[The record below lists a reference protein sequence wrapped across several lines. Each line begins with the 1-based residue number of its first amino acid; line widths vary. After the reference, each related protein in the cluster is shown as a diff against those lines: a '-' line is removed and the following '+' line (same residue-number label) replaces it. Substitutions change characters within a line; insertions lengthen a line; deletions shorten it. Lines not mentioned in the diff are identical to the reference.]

1 MIVPNTMCLH
11 QEILLVHCTQTLN
24 YEPLHWVSRY
34 PRPTSKLW
42 NIRDLFTPGGWA
54 FLLCL
59 TPCIMI
65 GFLHIAGVFI
75 AQFTSTTCVKEELS
89 LVPAR

>member
-11 QEILLVHCTQTLN
+11 KEILLVHCTQTLN

-54 FLLCL
+54 MLFL
-59 TPCIMI
+59 TPSIML
-65 GFLHIAGVFI
+65 GFYRLSRRLIPLHNKPSLVR
-75 AQFTSTTCVKEELS
+75 EEL
-89 LVPAR
+89 LLFPAL